1 MPIGRAAVSGL
12 RWPADADADADVVA
26 AQLSHTFGFE
36 IAAHSSAIAHCS
48 ATEIKTLCFKLTRDY
63 PHMSKEAAAELNCLP

>member
-26 AQLSHTFGFE
+26 AQLFHTSGFE

-48 ATEIKTLCFKLTRDY
+48 ATEIKT
-63 PHMSKEAAAELNCLP
+63 

>member
-12 RWPADADADADVVA
+12 RWPADADADADADVVA
-26 AQLSHTFGFE
+26 AQLSHTSGFE

-48 ATEIKTLCFKLTRDY
+48 AIEIKT
-63 PHMSKEAAAELNCLP
+63 